1 MLVLLLCYSTRARC
15 LDPEPILGSGNAKF
29 QYKSENADWSG
40 AFRNWKQVGAMKLDK
55 WVVLHPPK
63 AGDQVKEFLN
73 CISKVGPS
81 LGMIIAKP
89 KVYELGDT
97 RPTTY
102 VKELRIVVAQ
112 SQPRLVMIII
122 PSKTGEHYAA
132 VKNIC
137 CVESA
142 VPSQVL
148 ILVNFYFDTH

>member
-1 MLVLLLCYSTRARC
+1 
-15 LDPEPILGSGNAKF
+15 
-29 QYKSENADWSG
+29 
-40 AFRNWKQVGAMKLDK
+40 MKLDK

-73 CISKVGPS
+73 CITKVGPS
-81 LGMIIAKP
+81 LGMVIAKP
-89 KVYELGDT
+89 KVFELGDS

-112 SQPRLVMIII
+112 SQPRLVMIVV

-142 VPSQVL
+142 VPSQVTSFCP
-148 ILVNFYFDTH
+148 IFYLHTNR

>member
-1 MLVLLLCYSTRARC
+1 MT
-15 LDPEPILGSGNAKF
+15 
-29 QYKSENADWSG
+29 
-40 AFRNWKQVGAMKLDK
+40 LDK

-73 CISKVGPS
+73 CITKVGPS
-81 LGMIIAKP
+81 LGMRIAKP
-89 KVYELGDT
+89 KVFELPDS

-112 SQPRLVMIII
+112 SQPRLVMIVI

-142 VPSQVL
+142 VPSQVTFL
-148 ILVNFYFDTH
+148 FYFISAFCLRSINR